1 MRGERLDVANKKAR
15 KTFYKYHLMHPRMYW
30 YDTERDVTYPH
41 LGAYRKTKVFCSNPW
56 CCGNGRRQK
65 HTHNVTMQELK
76 ADEAMKFELN
86 EWRYSQDGQAPDCK
100 SVNGGSS
107 PSAASNLEKEY
118 ESKRGCQEGNI
129 S

>member
-1 MRGERLDVANKKAR
+1 VRGERLEVANRKAK
-15 KTFYKYHLMHPRMYW
+15 KTFYKYHLMFPRMYW

-76 ADEAMKFELN
+76 SELY
-86 EWRYSQDGQAPDCK
+86 ERMWSEEEFDSAVYPSGKGTVCK
-100 SVNGGSS
+100 TDIGGSI
-107 PSAASNLEKEY
+107 PSTASNFERL
-118 ESKRGCQEGNI
+118 NTA
-129 S
+129 